1 MKSKIEKLKEK
12 VAIVNGAMNEIE
24 YWEKELEKIDRLY
37 TGKVFEL
44 NVYDQVQESE
54 FIGAIKLP
62 ITTCYKLLD
71 SYKKVATE
79 RLKSSKITL
88 DELLLK

>member
-24 YWEKELEKIDRLY
+24 YWEKELEKIDQLY
-37 TGKVFEL
+37 AGKVFEL
-44 NVYDQVQESE
+44 NVYDQAQE
-54 FIGAIKLP
+54 IKLP

-71 SYKKVATE
+71 GYKKVAAE
-79 RLKSSKITL
+79 RLESSKITL
-88 DELLLK
+88 DKLLLK